1 MHTQNVNTAA
11 QKSSERWVKKVSLIL
26 AGAAD
31 RGHMSVAF
39 GREAAAHYGTPWT
52 LRNAVSD
59 WLSGF
64 AEGLK
69 NPH

>member
-31 RGHMSVAF
+31 RGHMSVALAGKRRRITERPGPSEMPF
-39 GREAAAHYGTPWT
+39 PTGSP
-52 LRNAVSD
+52 
-59 WLSGF
+59 
-64 AEGLK
+64 GLPK
-69 NPH
+69 G